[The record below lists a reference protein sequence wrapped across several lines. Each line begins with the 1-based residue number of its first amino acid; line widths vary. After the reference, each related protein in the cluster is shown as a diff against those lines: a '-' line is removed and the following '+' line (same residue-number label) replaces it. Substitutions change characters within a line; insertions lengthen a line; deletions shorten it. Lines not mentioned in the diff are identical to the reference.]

1 LARTRRGQAVIAVVV
16 AAAAFT
22 LVAIAAPRRGF
33 FDLKVYYG
41 AINFW
46 AHGHGEVYD
55 YLAPYTKYGFT
66 YPPFSAFTM
75 LPMAVLPWHVVITVS
90 LVATVAVTAVI
101 TRWFLD
107 PVVARQGWPR
117 WFVYALTAALLFA
130 FEPMR
135 ETLSFGQVNML
146 LVFLV
151 VADLVLLQRS
161 SYGGIGIGL
170 ATAIKLT
177 PGIFIVYLLIARRYR
192 AALVASATTAAAT
205 LLAAAVAPHASRIFW
220 TDALWDTDRVGQLS
234 YISNQSI
241 EGFVARLHPGS
252 PNMALWAGLVLV
264 VLALWLWRVRLAV
277 RLGDRYGSLALTGVL
292 GCLISPVTWIHHL
305 VWLVPALLLLVAR
318 GLAAIGAP
326 AGGRG
331 AQAEPGFG
339 GAEHPRR
346 RHRRHAVRL
355 LVFAGVLDG
364 LLSSR
369 LVWYYSDHFTGWGLL
384 FSNAYV
390 LASLALLAGLPL
402 VPASDPSAGAP
413 GVADLREVDD
423 GAVGSAHREGG
434 PRAIGLEAE
443 VRVEAAG
450 PVVGLEHP

>member
-1 LARTRRGQAVIAVVV
+1 VAIAVAV

-46 AHGHGEVYD
+46 AHGRGEVYD

-66 YPPFSAFTM
+66 YPPFAALTM
-75 LPMAVLPWHVVITVS
+75 LPMAVLPWQVVITVS
-90 LVATVAVTAVI
+90 LAATVVVTAVI
-101 TRWFLD
+101 TRWFLG

-117 WFVYALTAALLFA
+117 WFVYALAAALLFA

-151 VADLVLLQRS
+151 VADLVLLERS
-161 SYGGIGIGL
+161 PWGGIGIGL

-192 AALVASATTAAAT
+192 AALVASVTTAAAT

-234 YISNQSI
+234 YISNQSVQ
-241 EGFVARLHPGS
+241 GFVARLHPGS
-252 PNMALWAGLVLV
+252 PSVSLWAGLVLV
-264 VLALWLWRVRLAV
+264 VLALWLWRVRRAV
-277 RLGDRYGSLALTGVL
+277 RLGDRYGALALTGVF
-292 GCLISPVTWIHHL
+292 GCLISPVTWIHHM
-305 VWLVPALLLLVAR
+305 VWLVPALLLLVGR
-318 GLAAIGAP
+318 GLAAIGEP
-326 AGGRG
+326 GGR
-331 AQAEPGFG
+331 
-339 GAEHPRR
+339 RR
-346 RHRRHAVRL
+346 AVRL

-369 LVWYYSDHFTGWGLL
+369 LVWYYSNHFTGWGLL

-402 VPASDPSAGAP
+402 VPASKPSAVAP
-413 GVADLREVDD
+413 GVADLRQVDD

-434 PRAIGLEAE
+434 PGAIGLEAE

-450 PVVGLEHP
+450 PVVGLEYP

>member
-1 LARTRRGQAVIAVVV
+1 MLARTRRGQAVIAAVV
-16 AAAAFT
+16 AVAAFT

-33 FDLKVYYG
+33 FDLKVYFG
-41 AINFW
+41 AINYW

-66 YPPFSAFTM
+66 YPPFAALTM
-75 LPMAVLPWHVVITVS
+75 LPMAVLPWHLVITVS
-90 LVATVAVTAVI
+90 LAATVVVTAVI
-101 TRWFLD
+101 TRWFLG

-117 WFVYALTAALLFA
+117 WFVYTLAAALLFA

-135 ETLSFGQVNML
+135 ETLGFGQVNML

-151 VADLVLLQRS
+151 VADLVLLGATPAEPPTGGVRRAWS
-161 SYGGIGIGL
+161 PWGGIGIGL

-205 LLAAAVAPHASRIFW
+205 LVAAAVAPHASRIFW

-241 EGFVARLHPGS
+241 EGFVARLNPGN

-277 RLGDRYGSLALTGVL
+277 RLGDRYGALALTGVL

-318 GLAAIGAP
+318 GLAAVGAP
-326 AGGRG
+326 GDG
-331 AQAEPGFG
+331 
-339 GAEHPRR
+339 RR
-346 RHRRHAVRL
+346 RAVRL

-369 LVWYYSDHFTGWGLL
+369 LVWYFSDHFTGWGLL

-402 VPASDPSAGAP
+402 VPATDPSAGSP
-413 GVADLREVDD
+413 GVADLYEVDD
-423 GAVGSAHREGG
+423 RAVGSAHREGG
-434 PRAIGLEAE
+434 PRAVGLEAE

-450 PVVGLEHP
+450 RVVGLEYP

>member
-1 LARTRRGQAVIAVVV
+1 
-16 AAAAFT
+16 
-22 LVAIAAPRRGF
+22 
-33 FDLKVYYG
+33 
-41 AINFW
+41 
-46 AHGHGEVYD
+46 
-55 YLAPYTKYGFT
+55 
-66 YPPFSAFTM
+66 
-75 LPMAVLPWHVVITVS
+75 
-90 LVATVAVTAVI
+90 
-101 TRWFLD
+101 
-107 PVVARQGWPR
+107 
-117 WFVYALTAALLFA
+117 
-130 FEPMR
+130 MR
-135 ETLSFGQVNML
+135 ETLGFGQVNML

-151 VADLVLLQRS
+151 VADLVLLERS
-161 SYGGIGIGL
+161 PWGGIGIGL

-192 AALVASATTAAAT
+192 AALVASTTTAAAT
-205 LLAAAVAPHASRIFW
+205 LVAAAVAPHASRIFW

-234 YISNQSI
+234 YISNQSV
-241 EGFVARLHPGS
+241 EGFVARLNPGS

-277 RLGDRYGSLALTGVL
+277 RLGDRYGALALTGVL

-326 AGGRG
+326 GDG
-331 AQAEPGFG
+331 
-339 GAEHPRR
+339 RR
-346 RHRRHAVRL
+346 RAVRL

-402 VPASDPSAGAP
+402 VPATDPSAGAP
-413 GVADLREVDD
+413 GVADLDEVDD

-434 PRAIGLEAE
+434 PRAVGLEAE

-450 PVVGLEHP
+450 RVVGLEYP

>member
-1 LARTRRGQAVIAVVV
+1 MLARTRRGQAVIAAVV

-33 FDLKVYYG
+33 FDLKVYFG

-66 YPPFSAFTM
+66 YPPFAALTM
-75 LPMAVLPWHVVITVS
+75 LPMAVLPWHLVITVS
-90 LVATVAVTAVI
+90 LLATVVVTAVI
-101 TRWFLD
+101 TRWFLG

-117 WFVYALTAALLFA
+117 WFVYALAAALLFA

-135 ETLSFGQVNML
+135 ETLGFGQVNML

-151 VADLVLLQRS
+151 VADLVLLERS
-161 SYGGIGIGL
+161 PWGGIGIGL

-205 LLAAAVAPHASRIFW
+205 LVAAAVAPHASRIFW

-234 YISNQSI
+234 YISNQSV
-241 EGFVARLHPGS
+241 EGFVARLNPGS

-277 RLGDRYGSLALTGVL
+277 RLGDRYGALALTGVL

-318 GLAAIGAP
+318 GLATIGAP
-326 AGGRG
+326 GDG
-331 AQAEPGFG
+331 
-339 GAEHPRR
+339 RR
-346 RHRRHAVRL
+346 RAVRL

-369 LVWYYSDHFTGWGLL
+369 LVWYFSDHFTGWGLL

-390 LASLALLAGLPL
+390 LASVALLTGLPL
-402 VPASDPSAGAP
+402 VPATDPSAGAP
-413 GVADLREVDD
+413 GVADLDEVDD
-423 GAVGSAHREGG
+423 RAVGSAYREGG
-434 PRAIGLEAE
+434 PRAVGLEAE

-450 PVVGLEHP
+450 RVVGLEYP

>member
-1 LARTRRGQAVIAVVV
+1 VLARTRRGQAVIAAVV

-33 FDLKVYYG
+33 FDLKVYFG
-41 AINFW
+41 AINYW

-66 YPPFSAFTM
+66 YPPFAALTM
-75 LPMAVLPWHVVITVS
+75 LPMAVLPWHLVITVS
-90 LVATVAVTAVI
+90 LVATVVVTAVI
-101 TRWFLD
+101 TRWFLG
-107 PVVARQGWPR
+107 PVVVRQGWPR
-117 WFVYALTAALLFA
+117 WFVYALAGSLLFA

-135 ETLSFGQVNML
+135 ETLGFGQVNML

-151 VADLVLLQRS
+151 VADLVLLERS
-161 SYGGIGIGL
+161 PWGGIGIGL

-205 LLAAAVAPHASRIFW
+205 LVAAAVAPHASRIFW

-234 YISNQSI
+234 YISNQSV
-241 EGFVARLHPGS
+241 EGFVARLNPGS

-277 RLGDRYGSLALTGVL
+277 RLGDRYGALALTGVL

-326 AGGRG
+326 GDG
-331 AQAEPGFG
+331 
-339 GAEHPRR
+339 RR
-346 RHRRHAVRL
+346 RAVRL

-369 LVWYYSDHFTGWGLL
+369 LVWYFSDHFTGWGLL

-390 LASLALLAGLPL
+390 LASVALLAGLPL
-402 VPASDPSAGAP
+402 VPGGKPSAIAP
-413 GVADLREVDD
+413 GVADLRQVDD
-423 GAVGSAHREGG
+423 GAVGSAHRERG
-434 PRAIGLEAE
+434 PGAVGLEAE

-450 PVVGLEHP
+450 PVVGLEYP

>member
-1 LARTRRGQAVIAVVV
+1 LGRTRGGKAVIAVVV

-33 FDLKVYYG
+33 FDLKVYFG

-66 YPPFSAFTM
+66 YPPFAALTM
-75 LPMAVLPWHVVITVS
+75 LPMAVIPWHLAITVS
-90 LVATVAVTAVI
+90 LAATVAVTAVI

-117 WFVYALTAALLFA
+117 WFVYTLTGALLFA

-161 SYGGIGIGL
+161 PWGGIGIGL

-192 AALVASATTAAAT
+192 AAVVASATTAVAT
-205 LLAAAVAPHASRIFW
+205 VLAAAVAPHASRIFW

-234 YISNQSI
+234 YISNQSV
-241 EGFVARLHPGS
+241 EGFVARLNPGS

-264 VLALWLWRVRLAV
+264 VFALWLWRVRLAV
-277 RLGDRYGSLALTGVL
+277 RLGDRYGALALTGVL
-292 GCLISPVTWIHHL
+292 GGLISPVTWIHHL
-305 VWLVPALLLLVAR
+305 VWLVPALLLLVGR
-318 GLAAIGAP
+318 GLTAIG
-326 AGGRG
+326 GV
-331 AQAEPGFG
+331 
-339 GAEHPRR
+339 EHPRGQR
-346 RHRRHAVRL
+346 RRAVRL

-369 LVWYYSDHFTGWGLL
+369 LVWYFSDHFTGWGLL

-390 LASLALLAGLPL
+390 LASLALLVGLPL
-402 VPASDPSAGAP
+402 VPATEPSAGTP
-413 GVADLREVDD
+413 GVAHLHEVED
-423 GAVGSAHREGG
+423 GAVGSAYREGG
-434 PRAIGLEAE
+434 PRAVGLEAE
-443 VRVEAAG
+443 VSVEAAG
-450 PVVGLEHP
+450 PVVGLEYP

>member
-1 LARTRRGQAVIAVVV
+1 MLARTRRGQAVIAAVV
-16 AAAAFT
+16 AVAAFT

-33 FDLKVYYG
+33 FDLKVYFG
-41 AINFW
+41 AINYW

-66 YPPFSAFTM
+66 YPPFAALTM
-75 LPMAVLPWHVVITVS
+75 LPMAVLPWHLVITVS
-90 LVATVAVTAVI
+90 LAATVVVTAAI
-101 TRWFLD
+101 TRWFLG

-117 WFVYALTAALLFA
+117 WFVYTLAAALLFA

-135 ETLSFGQVNML
+135 ETLGFGQVNML

-161 SYGGIGIGL
+161 PWGGIGIGL

-205 LLAAAVAPHASRIFW
+205 LVAAAVAPHASRIFW

-241 EGFVARLHPGS
+241 EGFVARLNPGS

-277 RLGDRYGSLALTGVL
+277 RLGDRYGALALTGVL

-305 VWLVPALLLLVAR
+305 VWLLPALLLLVGR
-318 GLAAIGAP
+318 GLAAVGAP
-326 AGGRG
+326 GDG
-331 AQAEPGFG
+331 
-339 GAEHPRR
+339 RR
-346 RHRRHAVRL
+346 RAVRL

-384 FSNAYV
+384 LSNAYV
-390 LASLALLAGLPL
+390 LASVALLAGLPL
-402 VPASDPSAGAP
+402 VPATDASAGSP
-413 GVADLREVDD
+413 GVADLDEVDD
-423 GAVGSAHREGG
+423 RAVGSAYREGG
-434 PRAIGLEAE
+434 PRAVGLEAE

-450 PVVGLEHP
+450 RVVGLEYP

>member
-1 LARTRRGQAVIAVVV
+1 MLARTRRGQAVIAAVV

-33 FDLKVYYG
+33 FDLKVYFG

-66 YPPFSAFTM
+66 YPPFAALTM
-75 LPMAVLPWHVVITVS
+75 LPMAVLPWHLVITVS
-90 LVATVAVTAVI
+90 LAATVVVTAVI
-101 TRWFLD
+101 TRWFLG

-117 WFVYALTAALLFA
+117 WFVYALAAALLFA

-135 ETLSFGQVNML
+135 ETLGFGQVNML

-151 VADLVLLQRS
+151 VADLVLLERS
-161 SYGGIGIGL
+161 PWGGIGIGL

-205 LLAAAVAPHASRIFW
+205 LVAAAVAPHASRIFW

-234 YISNQSI
+234 YISNQSV
-241 EGFVARLHPGS
+241 EGFVARLNPGS

-277 RLGDRYGSLALTGVL
+277 RLGDRYGALALTGVL

-326 AGGRG
+326 GDG
-331 AQAEPGFG
+331 
-339 GAEHPRR
+339 RR
-346 RHRRHAVRL
+346 RAVRL

-369 LVWYYSDHFTGWGLL
+369 LVWYFSDHFTGWGLL

-390 LASLALLAGLPL
+390 LASVALLAGLPL
-402 VPASDPSAGAP
+402 VRATDPSAGSP
-413 GVADLREVDD
+413 GVADLDEVDD
-423 GAVGSAHREGG
+423 RAVGSAYREGG
-434 PRAIGLEAE
+434 PRAVGLEAE

-450 PVVGLEHP
+450 RVVGLEYP